1 MASRAP
7 SLVTWTLVTLG
18 LLSQVLCQQQ
28 EALLRVDDDLGHH
41 PLAFEEAVSVKKY
54 QLPDRVI

>member
-1 MASRAP
+1 MASRAL

-18 LLSQVLCQQQ
+18 LSQVLCQQQ

-41 PLAFEEAVSVKKY
+41 PLAFEEAVSVKKC

>member
-1 MASRAP
+1 M
-7 SLVTWTLVTLG
+7 TWTLVTLG

-41 PLAFEEAVSVKKY
+41 PLAFEEAVSVKKC